1 MKKLYKL
8 STLAVS
14 LVAGTSCLMADSVE
28 SALDSAFAKVEE
40 TVLGKFSINAR
51 LRYESFDLDNG
62 NPALDRDGTSIR
74 VRYGYT
80 TPDFSGFT
88 AMVEGETLSRVGG
101 DHDDIHPLDDAGDGT
116 DLNQLWVQY
125 KDAEYGSVKVGRQI
139 YALDDHRFIGHVGWR
154 QNIQTFDAATG

>member
-1 MKKLYKL
+1 
-8 STLAVS
+8 
-14 LVAGTSCLMADSVE
+14 MADSVE